1 MRAARAV
8 TTKSRD
14 PLSSSPPNEG
24 PTMRKNI
31 PGKYGYVTPHPGYG
45 RETWPLAY
53 RPREIRKYSPT
64 SLPKYTKRVSGDSRN
79 ARARASTDRREDEG
93 DFRIPSAMGGGAQ
106 RLLPVCG

>member
-8 TTKSRD
+8 TTRSRD

-31 PGKYGYVTPHPGYG
+31 PGKYGYVTPHPEYG
-45 RETWPLAY
+45 RETWPIVY

-64 SLPKYTKRVSGDSRN
+64 SLPKYTKRVSGESGN
-79 ARARASTDRREDEG
+79 TTASASTEG
-93 DFRIPSAMGGGAQ
+93 RADAAGLRIPSAMGGA
-106 RLLPVCG
+106 